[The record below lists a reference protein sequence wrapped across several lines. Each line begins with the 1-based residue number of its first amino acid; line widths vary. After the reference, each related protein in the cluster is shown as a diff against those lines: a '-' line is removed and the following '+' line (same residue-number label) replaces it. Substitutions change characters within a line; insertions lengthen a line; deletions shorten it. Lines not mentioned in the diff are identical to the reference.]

1 MSKRLCAGQ
10 VALVTG
16 ASQGG
21 TGTAI
26 AIRLAAEGAKVA
38 ITARSVDGLEST
50 RARITEFGGEC
61 LVLPAD
67 LSDPHGD
74 RTELV
79 PRIEATWGPIDI
91 LVNNAGV
98 FLIMPMSM
106 TSVEEYMRV
115 VRINQVGTFL
125 GMRAVTETMV
135 VQGSGSIVNISSV
148 AGLRG
153 SQGTVAYTASKFAVR
168 GMTKVAALELA
179 PFGVRVNS
187 VHPGLIDTAML
198 GQLREAAGGNEDLVK
213 ARVPTGRVAA
223 ADEVAQLVLYLAS
236 DESGYSTGAEFVV
249 DGGMTAQF

>member
-1 MSKRLCAGQ
+1 MGRLDGK
-10 VALVTG
+10 VALITG
-16 ASQGG
+16 AARGQG
-21 TGTAI
+21 
-26 AIRLAAEGAKVA
+26 AAEARLMVSEGARVMMGDVLDEEGELLAKELGASAAYLHHDVTAESDWEAIVA
-38 ITARSVDGLEST
+38 ATTSRFDGL
-50 RARITEFGGEC
+50 
-61 LVLPAD
+61 
-67 LSDPHGD
+67 
-74 RTELV
+74 
-79 PRIEATWGPIDI
+79 DI

-115 VRINQVGTFL
+115 VTINQLGTFL
-125 GMRAVTETMV
+125 GMKAVTETMV
-135 VQGSGSIVNISSV
+135 AQGSGSIVNISSV

-213 ARVPTGRVAA
+213 ARVPIGRIAA

-236 DESGYSTGAEFVV
+236 DESAYSTGAEFVV